1 MMDSA
6 EKKRKLLLGGA
17 LVVTLLAVALVDDEG
32 EDSVINTVEP
42 VQTSKSAPER
52 SKAQEGNAEYLDVS
66 KLGQRKFNST
76 AGELFVS
83 TNWAPKKPKVTAE
96 EQAAAK
102 EAELARVA
110 AIPPPTPTAPPLQFK
125 YTGKAISGSDTWV
138 FLSQPGENFIARIGG
153 KINEQYRLD
162 TITDNEI
169 KVTYLPLN
177 IKQTLTINNKLA
189 GNMR

>member
-1 MMDSA
+1 MDSA

-17 LVVTLLAVALVDDEG
+17 LLATLLAVVLVDEDE
-32 EDSVINTVEP
+32 ESVINTVEP
-42 VQTSKSAPER
+42 VQTSKSSPER
-52 SKAQEGNAEYLDVS
+52 SKTQEGNAEYLDVS
-66 KLGQRKFNST
+66 KLGQRSFNSA

-83 TNWAPKKPKVTAE
+83 TNWAPKKPKITAE

-102 EAELARVA
+102 EAELARAA
-110 AIPPPTPTAPPLQFK
+110 AIPPPAPTAPPLQFK
-125 YTGKAISGSDTWV
+125 YAGKAISGSDTWV
-138 FLSQPGENFIARIGG
+138 FLSQPGENFIAKIGG
-153 KINEQYRLD
+153 KINDQYRLD
-162 TITDNEI
+162 TITDNEV